1 MKLIIRVDDFG
12 FSEAVNYGVMKAYE
26 SGLVKNIGLMS
37 NMPYAEHAYH
47 LIKDKE
53 DVLLGLHVNLILGDP
68 CADYRL
74 IPSLV
79 DDHKKLISSKIRRME
94 AKHHVDNFDYDEVVI
109 EVKAQIQ
116 KFIDICGRYPDYID
130 AHAVCTLNSERAI
143 SDVAAAF
150 GINIQGH
157 KTDNLWEG
165 IQTDYTNSDFYD
177 KNLPFIEFFK
187 SHLQYS
193 ESISLIVF
201 HPGFIDYDV
210 ITKSSLTMNRCKDVA
225 LLCDEEVKQYLNNH
239 ATLLNFKE
247 AMKVGEMHGR

>member
-12 FSEAVNYGVMKAYE
+12 FSEAVNYGVIKSYE

-68 CADYRL
+68 CADKTL
-74 IPSLV
+74 IPSLL
-79 DDHKKLISSKIRRME
+79 DENGKFISSKIRRLE
-94 AKHHVDNFDYDEVVI
+94 AQQQLDYFNYDEVVI

-116 KFIDICGRYPDYID
+116 RFIDICGKYPDYID
-130 AHAVCTLNSERAI
+130 AHAVCTPNSERAI
-143 SDVAAAF
+143 SDAANAY

-157 KTDNLWEG
+157 RSDNPWKV
-165 IQTDYTNSDFYD
+165 IQTDYTNSDFYE
-177 KNLPFIEFFK
+177 KNLSFVEFFK
-187 SHLQYS
+187 SHLQYRDG
-193 ESISLIVF
+193 INLVVF

-210 ITKSSLTMNRCKDVA
+210 IMNSSLTINRCRDVA
-225 LLCDEEVKQYLNNH
+225 LLCDEEVKQYLMENVE
-239 ATLLNFKE
+239 LLNFKE
-247 AMKVGEMHGR
+247 IGVINGR